1 MTTLI
6 RDDLPDEAWQGTS
19 QLCKCCLQNI
29 RRDFVSGVLSEEELG
44 NKLHVYIIQHDYAAR
59 VHNPRSYDAVSRD
72 VLQRWL
78 FPLCPD
84 TGLLPSPTITA
95 SSQLPYARQHIYR
108 CAGPAFMPAS
118 CIHLRSSIL
127 TCK

>member
-1 MTTLI
+1 M
-6 RDDLPDEAWQGTS
+6 
-19 QLCKCCLQNI
+19 QNV

-72 VLQRWL
+72 ILQRWL

-84 TGLLPSPTITA
+84 TGLLSSPSMA
-95 SSQLPYARQHIYR
+95 VNSQLPYARQHIYR
-108 CAGPAFMPAS
+108 
-118 CIHLRSSIL
+118 
-127 TCK
+127 